1 MIDVGVFNLSVVVVV
16 VVMVGVDDEERLAY
30 CGGTGIG
37 SPNLVRDGVAV
48 VVVVVCVVVVV
59 VTVGVD
65 DEERQRWSVEARVW
79 VR

>member
-1 MIDVGVFNLSVVVVV
+1 M
-16 VVMVGVDDEERLAY
+16 
-30 CGGTGIG
+30 G

-48 VVVVVCVVVVV
+48 VVVVCVGVVV

-79 VR
+79 VRGLLRRGRASFRS

>member
-1 MIDVGVFNLSVVVVV
+1 M
-16 VVMVGVDDEERLAY
+16 E

-37 SPNLVRDGVAV
+37 SPNLVRDGVA

>member
-1 MIDVGVFNLSVVVVV
+1 M
-16 VVMVGVDDEERLAY
+16 E

-48 VVVVVCVVVVV
+48 VVVVCVVVVVV